1 MSIKVY
7 NKNTKQ
13 SSVCERP
20 DWTKCRDHNP
30 NKGWSV
36 HPTGKT
42 FPFDDA
48 LPLIK
53 ETTNSSYT
61 VEQYNVEAESQLM
74 SPEYNKRAAELRE
87 QNFKTIREK
96 GLGSNFDVLDPKDS
110 GRKDNIVW
118 VGTCSKCGER
128 VFNRKDKG
136 LWEHEVDVLG
146 GKSITKLECVKASE
160 LMGNKNRNE
169 TLVEPNK
176 TDSVINIGWA
186 FNVADKIKNTV
197 NVNVSNKNGANIQE
211 PVKKDNSD
219 LRCQGFTAQGTP
231 CTLGVAPEYSREYC
245 HQHYK
250 QGFSDTV

>member
-36 HPTGKT
+36 Q
-42 FPFDDA
+42 PFNRKLDNDA
-48 LPLIK
+48 LLVPVK

-96 GLGSNFDVLDPKDS
+96 GLGSNFDVLNPSDS

-118 VGTCSKCGER
+118 VGTCSRCGER

-136 LWEHEVDVLG
+136 LWEHEVDVVA
-146 GKSITKLECVKASE
+146 GKSITNLQCVKAAE
-160 LMGNKNRNE
+160 LLGNKGRDE
-169 TLVEPNK
+169 TIVPSDK

-197 NVNVSNKNGANIQE
+197 NVNVSNKTNINFE
-211 PVKKDNSD
+211 TPVKSHD
-219 LRCQGFTAQGTP
+219 LRCKGFTAQGTP
-231 CTLGVAPEYSREYC
+231 CTLGVAPEYSNEYC